1 MTQGPVFESVL
12 AAAQDGADWALTVLY
27 RDLHPALVRFLSA
40 QEPVEGE
47 DLASEVWLDVAR
59 GLSRFEGD
67 ESAFRCWLFTIARR
81 RLIDMRRTR
90 TRRRTGPVPLE
101 HLIDRPDPSETF
113 AGVETGEV
121 LACLAALPPAQAEIV
136 LLRVVA
142 GLDSYEVAAVTGR
155 KPGTV
160 RVMQKRALERLAE
173 VISIEAKSSVTR

>member
-1 MTQGPVFESVL
+1 MTQGPLFESVL
-12 AAAQDGADWALTVLY
+12 SAAQDGAGWALTVLY
-27 RDLHPALVRFLSA
+27 QDLHPPLVRFLSA

-47 DLASEVWLDVAR
+47 DIASEVWLDVAR

-67 ESAFRCWLFTIARR
+67 ESAFRGWLFTIARR

-113 AGVETGEV
+113 ARVETGE
-121 LACLAALPPAQAEIV
+121 
-136 LLRVVA
+136 VVA

-173 VISIEAKSSVTR
+173 LVPSRQGVL

>member
-1 MTQGPVFESVL
+1 VATGLQFESVL
-12 AAAQDGADWALTVLY
+12 SAAQSGADWALTTLY
-27 RDLHPALVRFLSA
+27 RDLHPPLVRFLLA
-40 QEPVEGE
+40 QEPADGE

-59 GLSRFEGD
+59 GLGRFQGD

-81 RLIDMRRTR
+81 RLIDLRRTR
-90 TRRRTGPVPLE
+90 ARRRTTPVSLDQ
-101 HLIDRPDPSETF
+101 LLDRPDPAEAF

-121 LACLAALPPAQAEIV
+121 LAYLGALPPAQAEIV
-136 LLRVVA
+136 LLRVIG

-173 VISIEAKSSVTR
+173 LVPFDAGVHVTR

>member
-1 MTQGPVFESVL
+1 MTQGPLFESVL
-12 AAAQDGADWALTVLY
+12 SAAQDGADWALTVLY
-27 RDLHPALVRFLSA
+27 RELHPPLVRFLSA
-40 QEPVEGE
+40 QEPDEGE
-47 DLASEVWLDVAR
+47 DLASEVWLDVAS

-81 RLIDMRRTR
+81 RLIDLRRIR

-101 HLIDRPDPSETF
+101 QLIDRPDPNETF
-113 AGVETGEV
+113 AGVETGE
-121 LACLAALPPAQAEIV
+121 AFHCLAALPPAQAEIV
-136 LLRVVA
+136 PLRIVA

-173 VISIEAKSSVTR
+173 LVPAKQGIV

>member
-1 MTQGPVFESVL
+1 MRQGPLFESVL
-12 AAAQDGADWALTVLY
+12 SAAQDGADWALTVLY
-27 RDLHPALVRFLSA
+27 RDLHPPLVRFLSA

-47 DLASEVWLDVAR
+47 DLASEVWLDVAH

-90 TRRRTGPVPLE
+90 TRRRTTPVPLE
-101 HLIDRPDPSETF
+101 QLIDRPDPGEAAF
-113 AGVETGEV
+113 AGVETGEA
-121 LACLAALPPAQAEIV
+121 LACLTALPPAQAEIV

-173 VISIEAKSSVTR
+173 LVPSKQGVL

>member
-1 MTQGPVFESVL
+1 MTQGPLFESVL
-12 AAAQDGADWALTVLY
+12 SAAQDGADWALTVLY
-27 RDLHPALVRFLSA
+27 RELHPPLVRFLSA
-40 QEPVEGE
+40 QEPDEGE
-47 DLASEVWLDVAR
+47 DLASEVWLDVAS

-81 RLIDMRRTR
+81 RLIDLRRTR
-90 TRRRTGPVPLE
+90 TRRRTGPVPLG

-136 LLRVVA
+136 LLRIVA

-173 VISIEAKSSVTR
+173 FVPAKQGIV

>member
-1 MTQGPVFESVL
+1 MTQTPLFESVL
-12 AAAQDGADWALTVLY
+12 SAAQDGADWALTVLY
-27 RDLHPALVRFLSA
+27 QDLHPPLVRFLSA

-90 TRRRTGPVPLE
+90 TRRRTEPVPLE
-101 HLIDRPDPSETF
+101 HLIDRPDPSETL

-173 VISIEAKSSVTR
+173 LVPSRQGVL